1 MASPAY
7 ITVAELYKSYDRR
20 LIEELGSDIG
30 GPGGMTTA
38 NEKIQTAI
46 ERASEDVQMAATV
59 GERYTTDDLDTLK
72 TDDRWALK
80 GLVADLAAYRLLT
93 RRMADVPEALRESF
107 RLANEQLKALRD
119 GDAVFPIDSARAAGK
134 PAISIISAAQRGNLN
149 MVSDSEFFP
158 ERNVKKF

>member
-7 ITVAELYKSYDRR
+7 ITPAELYNVYDRR

-30 GPGGMTTA
+30 GPGGMTTG
-38 NEKIQTAI
+38 NVRIQTAI

-59 GERYTTDDLDTLK
+59 GGRYTTDDLDTLQ

-80 GLVADLAAYRLLT
+80 GPVADLAAYRLLA
-93 RRMADVPEALRESF
+93 RRMADVSEAMRETF
-107 RLANEQLKALRD
+107 RLAHELLDKLRE
-119 GDAVFPIDSARAAGK
+119 GDAVFPIASARTAGV

>member
-7 ITVAELYKSYDRR
+7 ITPAELYSCYDRR
-20 LIEELGSDIG
+20 LIEELGSDMG

-38 NEKIQTAI
+38 NEKIQTMI

-59 GERYTTDDLDTLK
+59 GGRYTTTQLDTLK

-93 RRMADVPEALRESF
+93 RRMADVSEAMREAF
-107 RLANEQLKALRD
+107 RLANEQLKSLRE
-119 GDAVFPIDSARAAGK
+119 GDAVFPIASARTAGV
-134 PAISIISAAQRGNLN
+134 PAISIISAAQRANLD
-149 MVSDSEFFP
+149 MVADSEFFP
-158 ERNVKKF
+158 DRNVRKF